1 MGPEPPWEI
10 SRAAE
15 VSWLQKFAEVPKG
28 SVKLQQV
35 LRSWTQVVQVVQVAM
50 EGLVAAVR
58 VGSLAMAGAVVLVVP
73 VVPVVLVEA
82 VVLAAVAMGLAVV
95 QVGGAALVAMGLAPV
110 LEDMVLVGMAQVGV
124 ADLVALPLQVVPW
137 ILAHQQADTLSR
149 AKVAS
154 WTDLAMAKVDLEDMD
169 QVDMGQ
175 EQTDMGPG
183 PMDMDQERTALVGQ
197 TAWGSMG
204 AAVPKIEVKQVEK
217 VVEVPNIEYRDRLVE
232 VREVRE
238 VVRRVPRIEVREIP
252 IERIIQVPK
261 KVVQEVE
268 QPVYRP
274 VPHLVKQNIE
284 REIPVPKP
292 YTQTLEVV
300 KQVSVPTNADGVVL
314 PQSDVTPTK
323 PVQNSGPSPAA
334 AESALA
340 VLSAPVI
347 SRTYELPPVR
357 STPGESAPEAL

>member
-1 MGPEPPWEI
+1 M
-10 SRAAE
+10 
-15 VSWLQKFAEVPKG
+15 
-28 SVKLQQV
+28 
-35 LRSWTQVVQVVQVAM
+35 
-50 EGLVAAVR
+50 AAVR

-82 VVLAAVAMGLAVV
+82 VVLAAVAMV

-204 AAVPKIEVKQVEK
+204 AAVAMARVAKAWHFFKRSFLQV
-217 VVEVPNIEYRDRLVE
+217 
-232 VREVRE
+232 
-238 VVRRVPRIEVREIP
+238 
-252 IERIIQVPK
+252 
-261 KVVQEVE
+261 
-268 QPVYRP
+268 
-274 VPHLVKQNIE
+274 
-284 REIPVPKP
+284 
-292 YTQTLEVV
+292 
-300 KQVSVPTNADGVVL
+300 
-314 PQSDVTPTK
+314 
-323 PVQNSGPSPAA
+323 
-334 AESALA
+334 
-340 VLSAPVI
+340 
-347 SRTYELPPVR
+347 
-357 STPGESAPEAL
+357 

>member
-1 MGPEPPWEI
+1 M
-10 SRAAE
+10 
-15 VSWLQKFAEVPKG
+15 
-28 SVKLQQV
+28 
-35 LRSWTQVVQVVQVAM
+35 SWTQVVQVVQVAM

-204 AAVPKIEVKQVEK
+204 AAVAMA
-217 VVEVPNIEYRDRLVE
+217 
-232 VREVRE
+232 
-238 VVRRVPRIEVREIP
+238 RVAKAK
-252 IERIIQVPK
+252 ERATC
-261 KVVQEVE
+261 
-268 QPVYRP
+268 R
-274 VPHLVKQNIE
+274 
-284 REIPVPKP
+284 
-292 YTQTLEVV
+292 
-300 KQVSVPTNADGVVL
+300 
-314 PQSDVTPTK
+314 
-323 PVQNSGPSPAA
+323 
-334 AESALA
+334 
-340 VLSAPVI
+340 
-347 SRTYELPPVR
+347 
-357 STPGESAPEAL
+357 